1 MSIDLTSFPAAG
13 MPRDKRSVR
22 EIVSRSIALFRST
35 WILGLV
41 DQGAVSASNFLMLVL
56 VGRANDLAE
65 LGIFATAFS
74 ILIVASAVQ
83 DALVSRPYTIS
94 IHKPDAPH
102 CQRLA
107 DATISNLILS
117 VAALATGMAIAVVFL
132 LLGGSTYGSMI
143 CLCVGIVLAFFLMR
157 EFARRHCFAHGRLA
171 MALLIDLAAAL
182 IALGGAVVLAIAG
195 ALTALTALALIG
207 LANMIAVAIWVAGA
221 RKEFKG
227 AQAATDGIFRDWQ
240 RLGLWFLLGQL
251 AIQVQ
256 GYALPWVTMIAE
268 SPARAGLL
276 SIATSVVGL
285 CNPVLTGLFNILMP
299 KAVHRFQAQGMKG
312 LLRGAV
318 RDALVIGIIMGLFV
332 LLMIGVGE
340 HLAALLFGASSFADM
355 QILIAILSVA
365 AAIGAI
371 GTPASIALSAAEGA
385 REVGCSM
392 GFIALLSVGAAA
404 VLLPAAGLIAAV
416 WGFLIVETVGCGLRW
431 AMLVIRTRAS

>member
-1 MSIDLTSFPAAG
+1 MPWYKRPARA
-13 MPRDKRSVR
+13 
-22 EIVSRSIALFRST
+22 IVSRSIALFQST

-56 VGRANDLAE
+56 VGRANDLGE

-107 DATISNLILS
+107 DATISSLILS
-117 VAALATGMAIAVVFL
+117 VAALATGVAIAAVFR

-157 EFARRHCFAHGRLA
+157 EFARRHCFAHGRFA
-171 MALLIDLAAAL
+171 MALVIDLAATL
-182 IALGGAVVLAIAG
+182 IALGGAVALAIAG
-195 ALTALTALALIG
+195 ALTALSALAVIG
-207 LANMIAVAIWVAGA
+207 LANMIAVAIWAAGA
-221 RKEFKG
+221 REEFKG
-227 AQAATDGIFRDWQ
+227 AQTVTNGIFRDWR
-240 RLGLWFLLGQL
+240 RLGLWFLLGQV
-251 AIQVQ
+251 AIQIQ
-256 GYALPWVTMIAE
+256 GYALPWITVIAE

-276 SIATSVVGL
+276 SIAMSVVGL
-285 CNPVLTGLFNILMP
+285 CNPILTGLFNILMP

-318 RDALVIGIIMGLFV
+318 GDALVIGTIMSLFV
-332 LLMIGVGE
+332 VLMIGAGE
-340 HLAALLFGASSFADM
+340 YLATLLFGALAFADM
-355 QILIAILSVA
+355 HILIAILGVS

-371 GTPASIALSAAEGA
+371 GAPASIALSAAEGA
-385 REVGCSM
+385 REVGYSM
-392 GFIALLSVGAAA
+392 TVVALLSIGAAA
-404 VLLPAAGLIAAV
+404 ALLPTAGLIVAA
-416 WGFLIVETVGCGLRW
+416 WGFLVVEAIGCGLRW